1 MNDWNGDGRRDLKDD
16 VFYLS
21 EIDKKVSDKVDIK
34 IGDLK
39 CLYLSIAIKKKV
51 K

>member
-21 EIDKKVSDKVDIK
+21 EIDKKVSDKV
-34 IGDLK
+34 
-39 CLYLSIAIKKKV
+39 
-51 K
+51 